1 MQKNIRTDLAREAS
15 AAMGTLDGVETI
27 SREDEGVEVYQV
39 QVNTPA
45 AARALGKAMGRYVTL
60 DATDEAFSD
69 MDRREHLAKALAQE
83 IKKLLPGDF
92 GTALVVG
99 LGNARATPDALG
111 PKALEMVMVTRHLI
125 EYMPEAVDERLR
137 PVAAYAPGVLG
148 VTGLETAEVVRG
160 VVKRIKPGVV
170 ICIDALAAR
179 SAARVGNTL
188 QLSDTGIQPGSGL
201 GNMRSALNAKTLG
214 CPVLALGVPTVV
226 YASTIAQDAFQQ
238 MLDALKEEG
247 GGEFGAFTRAVSR
260 DDLLALLRQAAGAG
274 DMVVTPK
281 NIDELVAQAA
291 SVLALGL
298 NLALH
303 KNLSVEEIR
312 AFPF

>member
-1 MQKNIRTDLAREAS
+1 M
-15 AAMGTLDGVETI
+15 
-27 SREDEGVEVYQV
+27 
-39 QVNTPA
+39 VN
-45 AARALGKAMGRYVTL
+45 L
-60 DATDEAFSD
+60 S
-69 MDRREHLAKALAQE
+69 
-83 IKKLLPGDF
+83 
-92 GTALVVG
+92 
-99 LGNARATPDALG
+99 
-111 PKALEMVMVTRHLI
+111 LI
-125 EYMPEAVDERLR
+125 HIL
-137 PVAAYAPGVLG
+137 
-148 VTGLETAEVVRG
+148 
-160 VVKRIKPGVV
+160 
-170 ICIDALAAR
+170 
-179 SAARVGNTL
+179 
-188 QLSDTGIQPGSGL
+188 
-201 GNMRSALNAKTLG
+201 
-214 CPVLALGVPTVV
+214 LALGVPTVV

>member
-1 MQKNIRTDLAREAS
+1 
-15 AAMGTLDGVETI
+15 
-27 SREDEGVEVYQV
+27 
-39 QVNTPA
+39 
-45 AARALGKAMGRYVTL
+45 
-60 DATDEAFSD
+60 
-69 MDRREHLAKALAQE
+69 
-83 IKKLLPGDF
+83 
-92 GTALVVG
+92 
-99 LGNARATPDALG
+99 
-111 PKALEMVMVTRHLI
+111 
-125 EYMPEAVDERLR
+125 
-137 PVAAYAPGVLG
+137 
-148 VTGLETAEVVRG
+148 
-160 VVKRIKPGVV
+160 
-170 ICIDALAAR
+170 
-179 SAARVGNTL
+179 
-188 QLSDTGIQPGSGL
+188 
-201 GNMRSALNAKTLG
+201 
-214 CPVLALGVPTVV
+214 
-226 YASTIAQDAFQQ
+226 